1 MSGEERW
8 GQLIREEKKSS
19 EEEERRNE
27 KGERGEVRVE
37 EA

>member
-1 MSGEERW
+1 MGTVHKRGE
-8 GQLIREEKKSS
+8 KSS